1 MAVLPQ
7 VCDCRMVVSH
17 DIAGHYWRRMR
28 LRVEFPMRTVSLN
41 RRPAHWGVASRKA
54 KRERREAYYEM
65 RVAFKGQQM
74 TMQEIMGPIRIK
86 LTRVAPSSGL
96 DSHDNLRGSFKNVVD
111 GVCDF
116 LGIDD
121 GDPRLV
127 FEYAQGRGDR
137 WRVIIEVESPMV
149 TQ

>member
-1 MAVLPQ
+1 M
-7 VCDCRMVVSH
+7 
-17 DIAGHYWRRMR
+17 
-28 LRVEFPMRTVSLN
+28 RVEFPMRTRSLN
-41 RRPAHWGVASRKA
+41 KRFAHWAQASRKA
-54 KRERREAYYEM
+54 KGERQEAYYEM

-74 TMQEIMGPIRIK
+74 TLAEIMGPISIK
-86 LTRVAPSSGL
+86 LTRVGPSAGL

-111 GVCDF
+111 GIADF

-127 FEYAQGRGDR
+127 FEYAQSRGDR
-137 WRVIIEVESPMV
+137 WRVIIEIESPMV